1 MRKTLL
7 LLCAFVAAIAA
18 KAQDV
23 VTFDFATGYIHA
35 VGENASDTQGWI
47 YNETFTDQSLS
58 LQVVTGTSPCRNYAD
73 NNRGNCFVIYKGGS
87 LIFSAPG
94 GKAITKIEFT
104 AAGNSNIN
112 KLIPSSGTN
121 EGMVWSG
128 NADGVRFAQG
138 ATSYLA
144 SIAVTIADKNGETVA
159 LPAIEY
165 TNCANIAEFNALADG
180 ACAKVTLTDAEVI
193 GVSADGYSSAWIQD
207 ATGGT
212 WIQYTSI
219 NASLKEKDK
228 ISGYVYVTKDSKNGN
243 PVFREAEGTVNSQ
256 FTDVSA
262 VESFTIVEGT
272 IDDVNV
278 AANLNKVVKISGATL
293 TMTSA
298 TNGTLT
304 LGESSIGLNNGG
316 ETAIEQL
323 HKITG
328 WEKDKVFEYV
338 TITAILVAKS
348 ATANQLLPIS
358 VKVPELILTL
368 DGTAGE
374 EVSLTFG
381 AYDTEDEYT
390 VDFGTGDPQTKKVG
404 VNNAGPV
411 NPDTGQTG
419 SLTVF
424 TGTVGEDGTIKV
436 YGTNDIWYFNSSGA
450 MPTTLDQ
457 EKLMNVVQ
465 MTISGANVESVALPE
480 YTKMTQFSLTNTPV
494 KSVDLSKATTLTRID
509 IYNTTQSAYE
519 PQLKT
524 LDVSKNVN
532 LETIVVGGN
541 TYKKGELTSLD
552 FTTNTKL
559 TQISAE
565 NNKLTSVTGIPVS
578 VKNIYLSNNELASLT
593 FPELTSKGTIQI
605 QNNKFTL
612 ATLPTK
618 PSITTTSKYTY
629 APQPAYKVPGIVKEL
644 DLSSQLTATGV
655 GTEPATTTYSFATAT
670 GTALV
675 EGTDYEVTAPGKFK
689 FLKDQT
695 EKIHGVMATTAFP
708 KFTGANAYATTDF
721 LVGFT
726 PLLTLNAYV
735 GDEVSIKAGVY
746 APFDIFAVDFGDGVL
761 VVDSVG
767 HQNKGVCVDDGTETW
782 PQKEGTLHKGI
793 TEFKGT
799 AAGDGAIKIYG
810 TSDIWYLGLSGTALV
825 SMDQEKVKK
834 VVQFTMSKV
843 NLSSLDL
850 TGLNDLEQ
858 FSLTQSSLKSIN
870 LSTNTKLK
878 NLTINNNTASTYPS
892 ILESLD
898 LTNNVNL
905 EQLNVMGASAEK
917 PGVLKELDLS
927 NNPKLTNLYA
937 QNNALTSVKLP
948 AGAALSFANLQ
959 NNQLESVDLTTV
971 ASFKDTYLNNN
982 KLTAVDLSKLKA
994 GANLYLDGNQL
1005 TEVTI
1010 PVSVKNL
1017 QLNNNKLTSV
1027 SLVDATASCKLENN
1041 NLTLA
1046 TIPAQPAGM
1055 NSEGKTKK
1063 FTYVPQAALAV
1074 DETLSELDLSSQ
1086 LTVAKGELN
1095 PADSYASWLGEK
1107 MTTYRVVLPSGVSLV
1122 EGIDYVSP
1130 QLGKFK
1136 FLKDQTEKVHV
1147 MMLNDALP
1155 KFTESAPFVTT
1166 EFTVSI
1172 PTEPEPTA
1180 IKDLNAA
1187 AAAGKAYNL
1196 QGVEVKQP
1204 VKGLYILNG
1213 KKVVIK

>member
-7 LLCAFVAAIAA
+7 LLCAFVATLGA
-18 KAQDV
+18 KADDIV
-23 VTFDFATGYIHA
+23 LPGTAT
-35 VGENASDTQGWI
+35 Q
-47 YNETFTDQSLS
+47 
-58 LQVVTGTSPCRNYAD
+58 
-73 NNRGNCFVIYKGGS
+73 
-87 LIFSAPG
+87 
-94 GKAITKIEFT
+94 
-104 AAGNSNIN
+104 
-112 KLIPSSGTN
+112 
-121 EGMVWSG
+121 
-128 NADGVRFAQG
+128 
-138 ATSYLA
+138 
-144 SIAVTIADKNGETVA
+144 
-159 LPAIEY
+159 
-165 TNCANIAEFNALADG
+165 
-180 ACAKVTLTDAEVI
+180 
-193 GVSADGYSSAWIQD
+193 
-207 ATGGT
+207 
-212 WIQYTSI
+212 
-219 NASLKEKDK
+219 
-228 ISGYVYVTKDSKNGN
+228 
-243 PVFREAEGTVNSQ
+243 
-256 FTDVSA
+256 
-262 VESFTIVEGT
+262 
-272 IDDVNV
+272 
-278 AANLNKVVKISGATL
+278 
-293 TMTSA
+293 
-298 TNGTLT
+298 
-304 LGESSIGLNNGG
+304 
-316 ETAIEQL
+316 
-323 HKITG
+323 
-328 WEKDKVFEYV
+328 
-338 TITAILVAKS
+338 
-348 ATANQLLPIS
+348 
-358 VKVPELILTL
+358 ILTL
-368 DGTAGE
+368 KGTVGD
-374 EVSLTFG
+374 EVSIKPG
-381 AYDTEDEYT
+381 VYDAFDIFA
-390 VDFGTGDPQTKKVG
+390 VDFGDGVQVIDSVGHQNKGVCVNDGTDTWPQKEGTLHTGITE
-404 VNNAGPV
+404 
-411 NPDTGQTG
+411 
-419 SLTVF
+419 F
-424 TGTVGEDGTIKV
+424 RGTVAGDGTIKV
-436 YGTNDIWYFNSSGA
+436 YGTSDIWYLSVTGA
-450 MPTTLDQ
+450 TLTSIDQ
-457 EKLMNVVQ
+457 PKLKKVVQ
-465 MTISGANVESVALPE
+465 FLISKVAVQSLDLTGLDDME
-480 YTKMTQFSLTNTPV
+480 QFSLSQGSLKSINLSTNTKLKNLTINNNTASTYPSILESLDLTNNVNLEQLNVMGASAEKPGVLKELDLSNNPKLTNLYAQNNALTSV
-494 KSVDLSKATTLTRID
+494 KLPAGAALSFANLQNNQLESVDLTTVASFKDTYLNNNKLTAVDLSKLTAGANLYLD
-509 IYNTTQSAYE
+509 GN
-519 PQLKT
+519 QLT
-524 LDVSKNVN
+524 EVVVPVSVKNLQLN
-532 LETIVVGGN
+532 
-541 TYKKGELTSLD
+541 
-552 FTTNTKL
+552 
-559 TQISAE
+559 
-565 NNKLTSVTGIPVS
+565 NNKLTSVSLVDATAS
-578 VKNIYLSNNELASLT
+578 CKLENNCL
-593 FPELTSKGTIQI
+593 
-605 QNNKFTL
+605 TL
-612 ATLPTK
+612 ATIPAQPAGLNTSSKTK
-618 PSITTTSKYTY
+618 KFTY
-629 APQPAYKVPGIVKEL
+629 APQTALEVPGIVVVNKEF
-644 DLSSQLTATGV
+644 DLTSQLTVEKGELSAADYATYL
-655 GTEPATTTYSFATAT
+655 TATTTYGFKTAS

-675 EGTDYEVTAPGKFK
+675 EGTDYEVIAPGKFK
-689 FLKDQT
+689 FLKGQA
-695 EKIHGVMATTAFP
+695 EKVHAEMLNEAFP
-708 KFTGANAYATTDF
+708 KFTAAVPFKTVEFT
-721 LVGFT
+721 VSST

-782 PQKEGTLHKGI
+782 PQKEGTLHTGI

-1063 FTYVPQAALAV
+1063 FTYVPQAPLAV